1 MKGIAN
7 ERVVGASAYTSPHCF
22 VTELFAEGFLCV
34 SICEFGGYHD
44 DIYGDDDSLI

>member
-22 VTELFAEGFLCV
+22 VTELFVEGFICV
-34 SICEFGGYHD
+34 SNFNGGGYHD
-44 DIYGDDDSLI
+44 GIYGDDDSLI

>member
-22 VTELFAEGFLCV
+22 VTELFAEGFICV
-34 SICEFGGYHD
+34 SNFDFDVEHD
-44 DIYGDDDSLI
+44 DIYGDDNSLI

>member
-22 VTELFAEGFLCV
+22 VTELFAEGFICV
-34 SICEFGGYHD
+34 SNFYRGGYHD
-44 DIYGDDDSLI
+44 GIYGDDDSLI